1 MIPLLNL
8 NFSYMQ
14 SIDRFHFSNK
24 SERKFDSCFSFQ
36 LNSWLEADT
45 ANALIVFG
53 VGFVL
58 RCCMEV
64 SQHELGDVIE
74 MMERYIGHGP
84 VAKTV
89 TLPFTYIYI
98 WWVALTTGLFLAI
111 RKKTQ
116 GEKTQNSSSQLKFS
130 AFFEKIVLSLKKCFI
145 HLKRLFC
152 PGLVSISIT
161 HVCILSQSR

>member
-1 MIPLLNL
+1 MIDFISAPNL
-8 NFSYMQ
+8 KEELIPVYY
-14 SIDRFHFSNK
+14 
-24 SERKFDSCFSFQ
+24 FQ

-98 WWVALTTGLFLAI
+98 W
-111 RKKTQ
+111 
-116 GEKTQNSSSQLKFS
+116 
-130 AFFEKIVLSLKKCFI
+130 
-145 HLKRLFC
+145 
-152 PGLVSISIT
+152 
-161 HVCILSQSR
+161 

>member
-1 MIPLLNL
+1 MIPLVNL
-8 NFSYMQ
+8 NFSHMQ
-14 SIDRFHFSNK
+14 IIDRFYFRTK
-24 SERKFDSCFSFQ
+24 SERRCNFCFYSFQ

-98 WWVALTTGLFLAI
+98 W
-111 RKKTQ
+111 
-116 GEKTQNSSSQLKFS
+116 
-130 AFFEKIVLSLKKCFI
+130 
-145 HLKRLFC
+145 
-152 PGLVSISIT
+152 
-161 HVCILSQSR
+161 